1 MPIRVAIADDHQV
14 LIEGLILLLK
24 DAGEILFVGQANNGI
39 QLLKLLAEVPADVVL
54 LDINMSG
61 MDGLETCRRLRR
73 DFPRT
78 QVLALTMYDKG
89 SMVQQMLKAGA
100 AGYLLK
106 NTGREELIQA
116 IKEVATGKT
125 YLSGSANQALLDH
138 LRHGVTAASSG
149 GLPELTRREQQIL
162 KLIAQELTTQEIANK
177 LHISLNTADTHRKNL
192 LGKLGAKNTAGLIR
206 IAMEKGLL

>member
-14 LIEGLILLLK
+14 LIEGLSLLLK
-24 DAGEILFVGQANNGI
+24 DEPGIQLVGQAKNGI
-39 QLLKLLAEVPADVVL
+39 QLLKFLETAPADVVL
-54 LDINMSG
+54 LDINMAG
-61 MDGLETCRRLRR
+61 LDGLETCRRLRR
-73 DFPRT
+73 DFPET

-89 SMVQQMLKAGA
+89 NMVQQMLKAGA

-106 NTGREELIQA
+106 NTSRDELLQA
-116 IKEVATGKT
+116 IKAVAAGET
-125 YLSGSANQALLDH
+125 YLSASANQALLDH
-138 LRHGVTAASSG
+138 LRHGISVASSS

-162 KLIAQELTTQEIANK
+162 QLIAQELTTQEIANK
-177 LHISLNTADTHRKNL
+177 LHTSLNTADTHRKNL